1 MDIKKLKY
9 KAKIL
14 RQKTFN
20 AFIEKGE
27 AHLGGSFSMI
37 ETLLVIYEVIL
48 KKKNPL
54 VMPPKF
60 MELPKPQEE
69 NNEDEIAELEEN
81 VDIKTILELEKSS
94 NKSSKN
100 SGSAEDFVLK
110 QLEDK

>member
-1 MDIKKLKY
+1 MKIFNFYIIIFSILLTSFQSIKDGLSC
-9 KAKIL
+9 
-14 RQKTFN
+14 RKTENSDEF
-20 AFIEKGE
+20 
-27 AHLGGSFSMI
+27 
-37 ETLLVIYEVIL
+37 LV

>member
-1 MDIKKLKY
+1 MTSCQSIKDGLSG
-9 KAKIL
+9 
-14 RQKTFN
+14 RKTENSDEF
-20 AFIEKGE
+20 
-27 AHLGGSFSMI
+27 
-37 ETLLVIYEVIL
+37 LV